1 MGSTLMRIAY
11 LEDDPAQADLIKAW
25 LEANDHQCRH
35 QIAGEPFI
43 KMLRQESFDLIIVDW
58 LLPDMTGIDVLKW
71 VREHVDWPIPV
82 LFSTSKNDEAD
93 IVHAL
98 ETGAD
103 DYMVKPVKRSE
114 MLARIEALGRRS
126 KSSSVKKEI
135 LQFGIFAID
144 DYHNVLSRSGEVIE
158 LTQKEYDL
166 TKFLFQNHGR
176 LLSRGHI
183 LESVWG
189 RNPDLNTRT
198 VDTHVSR
205 IRQKLKLGP
214 DSGWSLSTVYQ
225 HGYRLENTD

>member
-1 MGSTLMRIAY
+1 MRIAY
-11 LEDDPAQADLIKAW
+11 VEDDPAQAELIKAW
-25 LEANDHQCRH
+25 LEASGHQCRH

-43 KMLRQESFDLIIVDW
+43 KMLRQESFDLIIIDW
-58 LLPDMTGIDVLKW
+58 LLPDMTGIDILKW
-71 VREHVDWPIPV
+71 VREHVDWPIPI

-98 ETGAD
+98 VTGAD

-114 MLARIEALGRRS
+114 MLARIDALGRRS
-126 KSSSVKKEI
+126 KASSVKKEKLHYGI
-135 LQFGIFAID
+135 FGID
-144 DYHNVLSRSGEVIE
+144 DSQNTINRSGEVIE
-158 LTQKEYDL
+158 LTQKEYEL
-166 TKFLFQNHGR
+166 AKFLFQNHGR

-205 IRQKLKLGP
+205 IRQKLKLGA
-214 DSGWSLSTVYQ
+214 DSGWCLSTVYQ
-225 HGYRLENTD
+225 HGYRLEKTDLE